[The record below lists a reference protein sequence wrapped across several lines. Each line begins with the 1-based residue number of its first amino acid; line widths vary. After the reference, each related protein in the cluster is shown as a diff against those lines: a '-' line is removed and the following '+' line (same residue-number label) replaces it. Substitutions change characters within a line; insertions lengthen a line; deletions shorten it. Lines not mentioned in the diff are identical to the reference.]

1 MKVAWLPAIV
11 AEPATLVAS
20 AGSQLGSLYS
30 VNVAFWPSSMKP
42 SVNVAVSDTDPAAS
56 EPTPTEDGSA
66 NVATE
71 GEAGSIESTSFWTPS
86 SPPHSETL
94 LLLASAGR
102 TTPQ

>member
-1 MKVAWLPAIV
+1 KVAWLPAIV

-66 NVATE
+66 IVETGGDAAT
-71 GEAGSIESTSFWTPS
+71 IESTSFWTPS
-86 SPPHSETL
+86 SPPHSDTAL
-94 LLLASAGR
+94 LLSSAGSE
-102 TTPQ
+102 TPQ